1 MLRIGF
7 IIIHIKPVVNISFI
21 TLSMKCKKSGGGG
34 VKSDETLD
42 VNESVYHT
50 EVEVSKGRRD
60 KDVSVGTRG
69 E

>member
-1 MLRIGF
+1 
-7 IIIHIKPVVNISFI
+7 
-21 TLSMKCKKSGGGG
+21 MKCKKSGGGG